1 MKIDGISMTD
11 ILISWKYRENVK
23 RLSLSGADPGGGG
36 CTRCVPHPKI
46 GKNKIFFA

>member
-23 RLSLSGADPGGGG
+23 RLSLSGADPEGGAPGARP
-36 CTRCVPHPKI
+36 TLKLEKI
-46 GKNKIFFA
+46 

>member
-23 RLSLSGADPGGGG
+23 RLSLSGADPGGAPGARP
-36 CTRCVPHPKI
+36 TLKLEKI
-46 GKNKIFFA
+46 